1 MRITYRPH
9 VRRKYRVHGYLK
21 RMRTHN
27 GRNIFKRRRSKG
39 RYRLS
44 V

>member
-1 MRITYRPH
+1 MRTTYRPH
-9 VRRKYRVHGYLK
+9 VRRKYRVHGFLG

-27 GRNIFKRRRSKG
+27 GRKIFKRRRIRG

-44 V
+44 I